1 MPRRLLGVFMLLL
14 VSAMFVRAQ
23 GDAVLIRVG
32 SECVTLDEFKYC
44 FSKSKEKRADVF
56 VETLVRFKAMVQEAK
71 RLGLDTLP
79 EFRKKREYLLKVETE
94 RMHAKKKMFEG
105 RHDAE
110 EWIKLIHVT
119 YPLKQ
124 RGSEADERMGKHYM
138 DSLYMAWKNQ
148 ASLHERVE
156 ELPWMQVRHLQAE
169 WQSRLISLGRNEFS
183 EPFFS
188 PLGIHLIAWKDKRSG
203 KDLREENA
211 QKATF
216 RMKEIEEGL
225 LMLALYD
232 YLEHSVACT
241 ERELEMYFKAHSSE
255 YGGGTPHYKGVV
267 IHSRNKK
274 VAKKVKKYLKK
285 YPEILWEE
293 ALKRMSDKMMEQCRY
308 ETGLFPIGSNPYV
321 DKLVFNC
328 GSFTPLPD
336 YPYTWV
342 IGKKLEKGPTDYRDV
357 RKELQ
362 RDCLKAKKNSLI
374 EAFIQKYAVEI
385 DKEVLKTVNRAE
397 NK

>member
-1 MPRRLLGVFMLLL
+1 MPRRLLGVFILLL

-32 SECVTLDEFKYC
+32 SECVTWDEFKYC

-124 RGSEADERMGKHYM
+124 RGSEADERTGKHYM

-203 KDLREENA
+203 KDLREEND
-211 QKATF
+211 QKATL
-216 RMKEIEEGL
+216 RVKEIEEGL

-241 ERELEMYFKAHSSE
+241 ERELEMYFKAHSSG